1 MSNEL
6 TLWRHFDE
14 LRKRI
19 IASIYGLAVAFLVTS
34 IWTKQIA
41 NFLFQPYYQTIQD
54 PSYKLAY
61 TSITDV
67 FIFYF
72 KMITI
77 VAIFVSSPWFFY
89 QLWLFISPALRK
101 REKRAAVPF
110 ILFTSL
116 FFMCGMLF
124 SFYVV
129 LPLTF
134 KFFFEL
140 NRDYKNVVTISSI
153 FNFEF
158 MMILGTGLCFETPII
173 IFLLNRLGIL
183 KTKMLI
189 KYSRWAI
196 LFAFIISAV
205 ITPSGDPFTQT
216 VIALPIVVLY
226 FLGILFSA
234 IFPRSKKVVENEDD
248 ENRKT
253 T

>member
-19 IASIYGLAVAFLVTS
+19 IASIYGLAVAFLVAS

-41 NFLFQPYYQTIQD
+41 NFLFKPYYQTIQD

-77 VAIFVSSPWFFY
+77 VAIFVSAPWFFY

-158 MMILGTGLCFETPII
+158 IMILGIGLCFETPII
-173 IFLLNRLGIL
+173 IFLLTRLGIL
-183 KTKMLI
+183 TKKMLL

-234 IFPRSKKVVENEDD
+234 IFPHSKKVINEDD
-248 ENRKT
+248 K
-253 T
+253 

>member
-1 MSNEL
+1 MTDQL
-6 TLWRHFDE
+6 TLWGHFDE

-19 IASIYGLAVAFLVTS
+19 IASLYGLVVAFLFTS

-41 NFLFQPYYQTIQD
+41 TFLFEPYYKTISD
-54 PSYKLAY
+54 SSYKLAY

-72 KMITI
+72 KMVTI
-77 VAIFVSSPWFFY
+77 VAIFVSTPWFFY

-101 REKRAAVPF
+101 KERKIAIPF
-110 ILFTSL
+110 VLTTSL

-140 NRDYKNVVTISSI
+140 NEDYKNVVTILSI

-158 MMILGTGLCFETPII
+158 MMILGVGLCFETPII
-173 IFLLNRLGIL
+173 ILLLNRLGIVT
-183 KTKMLI
+183 TKMLL

-196 LFAFIISAV
+196 LFAFIVSAV

-216 VIALPIVVLY
+216 IVALPIVILY
-226 FLGILFSA
+226 FLGILFSS
-234 IFPRSKKVVENEDD
+234 IFPHSKKVVENEDD
-248 ENRKT
+248 ESRKT